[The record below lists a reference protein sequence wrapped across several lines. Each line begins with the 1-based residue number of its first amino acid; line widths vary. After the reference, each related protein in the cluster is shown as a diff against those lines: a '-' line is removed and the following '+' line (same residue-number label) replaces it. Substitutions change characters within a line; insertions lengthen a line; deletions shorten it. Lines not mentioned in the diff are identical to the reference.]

1 MSNFNIRKRKSESD
15 DEYNIKNQKKDRN
28 VTSNL
33 VHHLITFLSVTKGPG
48 DIVKRIIEV
57 KKMKIT
63 YE

>member
-33 VHHLITFLSVTKGPG
+33 VHHLIKFLSVTKGPG